1 MTDIE
6 QRFLIALEDAMAQ
19 RGQRK
24 GKLKKSPPAYGT
36 DGYAVWHALMLEH
49 APMRASV
56 MSCVMA
62 GLSQPEL
69 YAYAQQRAPQISRA
83 IVN

>member
-19 RGQRK
+19 RGKRK
-24 GKLKKSPPAYGT
+24 GKLKKSPPPYGT
-36 DGYAVWHALMLEH
+36 DGYAVWHVLMFEH

-56 MSCVMA
+56 MSCA
-62 GLSQPEL
+62 IACLYQPEF
-69 YAYAQQRAPQISRA
+69 YAYAKQRAPQISRA